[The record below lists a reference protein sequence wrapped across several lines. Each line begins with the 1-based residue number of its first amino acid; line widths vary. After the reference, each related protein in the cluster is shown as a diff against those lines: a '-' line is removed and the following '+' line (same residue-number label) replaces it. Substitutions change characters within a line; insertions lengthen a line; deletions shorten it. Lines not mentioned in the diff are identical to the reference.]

1 MPEQAQQEPGSLE
14 LFGSCYEGL
23 GRMDEANTCA
33 DRLLAIDPS
42 SAPALNLKG
51 TLAYKKGDRTA
62 AERFFKRASESDPG
76 YGEPL
81 TNLGVMRWADHEQE
95 EGLDFLE
102 RGFLLSPTTT
112 DSVTLY
118 YNAVVSLAEFSR
130 AELIFREAKSLHP
143 RNKRVFFL
151 FIDLLLQQG
160 KYQEAMQEV
169 GEALLTF
176 DLDDGL
182 LPAALQIREKIGEQQ
197 LPPPTQNRGTLS
209 LCLIVKD
216 EEAHLAK
223 CLMSA
228 KDIAD
233 EMIVVDTGSTD
244 KTKDIA
250 TAFGARVFDFIW
262 TDDFSEA
269 RNFSLSKA
277 SGDWIL
283 VLDGDE
289 TLSPADHAALADIVH
304 SKPGKPAAYSLTTR
318 NYTNLVSAQGWTA
331 NDGRYTREET
341 GTGWHP
347 STKVRLFSNDPRIRF
362 RDPVHEVVEPSL
374 LEAGIH
380 FKPCSIP
387 VHHYGKMNAGK
398 TAAKGEDYYLLG
410 RKKLEETGGE
420 AKAIQELAVQA
431 SELQRYG
438 ESVELWQKLIDL
450 QPNNASAYFNMG
462 FSHLKLKNYQEA
474 LRVSKKALE
483 LNPNLKEA
491 VLNYANSEL
500 VIGDIDRAITS
511 LSDVLQRVPD
521 YPPAI
526 GLLAASLFVKG
537 DRQKALG
544 HFQKLDKMGYNCV
557 DYLYDL
563 ADMLASERR
572 DKEAV
577 QLLEAAIE
585 SNNRHQET
593 LTLLAHCRAMIEKN
607 DHQPMVH

>member
-1 MPEQAQQEPGSLE
+1 
-14 LFGSCYEGL
+14 
-23 GRMDEANTCA
+23 
-33 DRLLAIDPS
+33 
-42 SAPALNLKG
+42 
-51 TLAYKKGDRTA
+51 
-62 AERFFKRASESDPG
+62 
-76 YGEPL
+76 
-81 TNLGVMRWADHEQE
+81 
-95 EGLDFLE
+95 
-102 RGFLLSPTTT
+102 
-112 DSVTLY
+112 
-118 YNAVVSLAEFSR
+118 
-130 AELIFREAKSLHP
+130 
-143 RNKRVFFL
+143 
-151 FIDLLLQQG
+151 
-160 KYQEAMQEV
+160 MQEV
-169 GEALLTF
+169 EEALLTF
-176 DLDDGL
+176 DIDDGL
-182 LPAALQIREKIGEQQ
+182 LPAALQIREKIGVQQ
-197 LPPPTQNRGTLS
+197 LPAPPRQRGTLS

-223 CLMSA
+223 CLMSV

-250 TAFGARVFDFIW
+250 TAFGARVFDFTW
-262 TDDFSEA
+262 TNDFSEA

-289 TLSPADHAALADIVH
+289 VLSPADHAALANIVH

-331 NDGRYTREET
+331 NDGCYTREET

-362 RDPVHEVVEPSL
+362 RNPVHEVVEPSL
-374 LEAGIH
+374 LEAGISN
-380 FKPCSIP
+380 KPCSIP
-387 VHHYGKMNAGK
+387 VHHYGKMDAGK

-462 FSHLKLKNYQEA
+462 FSHLKLKNYEEA

-483 LNPNLKEA
+483 LNPDLKEA

-511 LSDVLQRVPD
+511 LSNVLQRVPD
-521 YPPAI
+521 YPPAL
-526 GLLAASLFVKG
+526 GLLAASLFVQRRPGKSP
-537 DRQKALG
+537 RA
-544 HFQKLDKMGYNCV
+544 FQK
-557 DYLYDL
+557 
-563 ADMLASERR
+563 
-572 DKEAV
+572 
-577 QLLEAAIE
+577 
-585 SNNRHQET
+585 T
-593 LTLLAHCRAMIEKN
+593 
-607 DHQPMVH
+607 